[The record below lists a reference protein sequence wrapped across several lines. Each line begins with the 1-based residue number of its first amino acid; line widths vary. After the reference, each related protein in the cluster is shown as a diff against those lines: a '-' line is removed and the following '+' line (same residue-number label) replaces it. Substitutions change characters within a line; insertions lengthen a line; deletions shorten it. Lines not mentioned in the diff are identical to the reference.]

1 MYHVRSMYDDH
12 EYAFKRCHRYELSL
26 NSAIAVSGCS
36 SKQTKATLEYV
47 VAIPL
52 ACHLLVCDWGVV
64 YGIPLAHNRQIND
77 FSISTEIPNCKISF
91 HD

>member
-64 YGIPLAHNRQIND
+64 VGV
-77 FSISTEIPNCKISF
+77 
-91 HD
+91 